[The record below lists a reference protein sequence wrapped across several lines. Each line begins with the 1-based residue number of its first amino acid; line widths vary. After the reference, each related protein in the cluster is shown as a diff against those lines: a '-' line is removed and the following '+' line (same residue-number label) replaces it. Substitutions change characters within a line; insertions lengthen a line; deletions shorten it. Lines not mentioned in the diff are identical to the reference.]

1 MRGSPISAAD
11 AAREAM
17 DFTRSA
23 WRRLWG
29 VQLLAAA
36 GPALLFLS
44 VRGPLPADVA
54 SELGELGWILVL
66 AAWAPLWAGAHR
78 LALGGAAANRIWLGG
93 LQFGPTELR
102 LLVLGFAATLAVV
115 LSLLPLVAVSAGVF
129 IFARGLGRVALGGL
143 GRLQV
148 SFLIAAAVWISA
160 GLAMG
165 YVAARF
171 AFAPAATVVR
181 RRLALADTWF
191 LTQGRAS
198 TIAAAWAL
206 AQAPALLIFSLM
218 ALVDSLELQDA
229 GEGLSRWPLA
239 DAIAGGTVLG
249 LVTAFLQVPLTA
261 GVLACLYQDQ
271 RARRASAATGLPP
284 YQSTPGHPESGAFPA
299 LRALS

>member
-1 MRGSPISAAD
+1 MPGSPISAAD

-17 DFTRSA
+17 EFTRSA

-36 GPALLFLS
+36 GPALVFLS
-44 VRGPLPADVA
+44 VRGPFTPAMSA
-54 SELGELGWILVL
+54 QLWALGWIIAF
-66 AAWAPLWAGAHR
+66 AAWAPLWAGTHR

-93 LQFGPTELR
+93 LQFGPTECR
-102 LLVLGFAATLAVV
+102 LLVLGFAASLGIV

-129 IFARGLGRVALGGL
+129 IFARGLGRVAVAGL

-148 SFLIAAAVWISA
+148 SFLIAAGIWISA

-171 AFAPAATVVR
+171 AFSPPATVAR

-191 LTQGRAS
+191 LTQGRVS
-198 TIAAAWAL
+198 TIVAARAL
-206 AQAPALLIFSLM
+206 AQAPALLVFALM
-218 ALVDSLELQDA
+218 ALVDSLELQDVV
-229 GEGLSRWPLA
+229 GDRTRWPLP

-271 RARRASAATGLPP
+271 RARRASAAAGV
-284 YQSTPGHPESGAFPA
+284 SARRSAPGQPESGAFPT